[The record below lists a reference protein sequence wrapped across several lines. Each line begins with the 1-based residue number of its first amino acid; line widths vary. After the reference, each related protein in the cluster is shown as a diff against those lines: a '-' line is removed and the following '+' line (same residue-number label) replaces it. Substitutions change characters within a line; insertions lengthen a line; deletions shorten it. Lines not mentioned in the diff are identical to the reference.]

1 MPRLHSAQSVP
12 GCIGEPD
19 QGGNLKHF
27 LNLSNFLEGFDT
39 SLHPSNRGAFHCKW
53 PLDSHM
59 QTRPGVCVA
68 KCWCAKCT
76 VSAAQPRPGECRV
89 SCQTGAAPCLV
100 LTVYLLPGGNT
111 APGILMGYPDRIC
124 GVSGANLTVCLLPG
138 GNTAP
143 GILMGYPDRSCAL
156 SGANCVS
163 AAGWEHCTRDTNG
176 ISRQNLRRI
185 WC

>member
-1 MPRLHSAQSVP
+1 MPRLHSAQSQSVP

-19 QGGNLKHF
+19 QGGNLQHF

-39 SLHPSNRGAFHCKW
+39 SLHPSNRGAFHCQC
-53 PLDSHM
+53 PQDSHM

-89 SCQTGAAPCLV
+89 SDG
-100 LTVYLLPGGNT
+100 
-111 APGILMGYPDRIC
+111 
-124 GVSGANLTVCLLPG
+124 
-138 GNTAP
+138 
-143 GILMGYPDRSCAL
+143 SCAV

-163 AAGWEHCTRDTNG
+163 ARSITRHQAWSVIMGT
-176 ISRQNLRRI
+176 ISLVSVYCSMVSTFQIDRCRAYI
-185 WC
+185 HM